1 MTELGLTWER
11 FNALEAEIATL
22 QADWRAAL
30 KEIERLKTAQRDWVG
45 LTPAD
50 FDWLEQVFSN
60 KVSNDFVF
68 ADIVCAIEAKLKEKN
83 Q

>member
-1 MTELGLTWER
+1 MLAELNCVCGAVWEWR
-11 FNALEAEIATL
+11 NR
-22 QADWRAAL
+22 DWELMESPQPAA
-30 KEIERLKTAQRDWVG
+30 QWVG

-50 FDWLEQVFSN
+50 FDWLEQMLAS

-83 Q
+83 HA